1 MMVMSVLV
9 TGGTGF
15 VGAKLVE
22 SLASTESVAVKAC
35 VRKLPINSSGRISY
49 VMVPSIDARTDW
61 SVLLQGV
68 NVIVHTAARVHV
80 MGPHSPDDNDRYFE
94 VNVAGTIRLAEQ
106 AAAAGVKRF
115 IFLSSIKVNGEGTSS
130 NRAFTADEPPAP
142 MDAYGVS
149 KAEAETRL
157 LSLAYRC
164 AMEVVIIRPVLVYGP
179 GVKANFLSMM
189 RWLDRGIPLPF
200 ADIRNQRSL
209 VAVGNLVDFIR
220 LCAVHPAAANHIFL
234 VSDGEDLSTSDLLR
248 RTARSLSVR
257 PRLFQ
262 FPGKIIGGIAKLFG
276 KGPQLE
282 RLVGSLQVDIS
293 KNKLLLGWVPPV
305 PVDEALEETASFYKK
320 FQR

>member
-1 MMVMSVLV
+1 MSILV
-9 TGGTGF
+9 TGGSGF
-15 VGAKLVE
+15 VGATLVE
-22 SLASTESVAVKAC
+22 SLASSESVAVKAC
-35 VRKLPINSSGRISY
+35 VRKPPINPSSTLSY
-49 VMVPSIDARTDW
+49 VQVPSIDARTDW
-61 SVLLQGV
+61 SLLLPGV
-68 NVIVHTAARVHV
+68 NVVVHTAARVHV
-80 MGPHSPDDNDRYFE
+80 MDPRGQSDNDRYFE
-94 VNVAGTIRLAEQ
+94 VNVAGTMRLAEQ

-130 NRAFTADEPPAP
+130 NRAFTADDPPAP
-142 MDAYGVS
+142 MDAYAVS

-157 LSLAYRC
+157 LSLASRC

-200 ADIRNQRSL
+200 ADIRNRRSV

-248 RTARSLSVR
+248 RTARSLSVA
-257 PRLFQ
+257 PRLFR
-262 FPGKIIGGIAKLFG
+262 FPVGIIGRIARLFG

-282 RLVGSLQVDIS
+282 RLAGSLQVDIT
-293 KNKLLLGWVPPV
+293 KNKLLLGWVPPI